1 LSNLTKIRI
10 EKKGLETI
18 LSTLE
23 SDIMK
28 ILWKRNPLKVKELH
42 ELLKKKHNVAQT
54 SIAVTMDRLYE
65 KKIVDRKIESGR
77 GGLHYLYYPSKTK
90 QEFEKTIVDQTVN
103 KLIEAFGP
111 TAVSYFDERFK
122 KEASNRSKSKRKD

>member
-23 SDIMK
+23 SDIMN
-28 ILWKRNPLKVKELH
+28 ILWNRNPLKVKELH
-42 ELLKKKHNVAQT
+42 GLLKKKHKVAQT

-90 QEFEKTIVDQTVN
+90 QEFEKTVVDQTVN

-122 KEASNRSKSKRKD
+122 KGATNRSKGKRKD

>member
-23 SDIMK
+23 SDIMN
-28 ILWKRNPLKVKELH
+28 ILWKRNPLKVKELYG
-42 ELLKKKHNVAQT
+42 LLKKKHKVAQT

-90 QEFEKTIVDQTVN
+90 QEFEKTVVDQTVN

-122 KEASNRSKSKRKD
+122 KGAANRSKSKRKD

>member
-1 LSNLTKIRI
+1 MSNLTKIRI

-23 SDIMK
+23 SDIMNL
-28 ILWKRNPLKVKELH
+28 LWKRNPLKVKELH
-42 ELLKKKHNVAQT
+42 ELLKKKHSVAQT

-77 GGLHYLYYPSKTK
+77 GGLHYLYYPSKNK
-90 QEFEKTIVDQTVN
+90 QEFEKAILDQTVN

-122 KEASNRSKSKRKD
+122 KEAGNRSKSKRKD

>member
-1 LSNLTKIRI
+1 
-10 EKKGLETI
+10 
-18 LSTLE
+18 
-23 SDIMK
+23 
-28 ILWKRNPLKVKELH
+28 
-42 ELLKKKHNVAQT
+42 
-54 SIAVTMDRLYE
+54 MDRLYE

-90 QEFEKTIVDQTVN
+90 QEFEKTVVDQTVN

-122 KEASNRSKSKRKD
+122 KGATNRSKSKRKD